1 MRISRLRLPLII
13 ALLAVVG
20 LLCGVPPTDA
30 AECKLPDG
38 SVLRLEITYGKWS
51 PLKLGGP
58 WEPIK
63 EKLRR
68 FQLELKYGPLPGL
81 GSGPSTWSSD
91 FAWHTN
97 ANALHI
103 WVTRRYPTSGPTM
116 SQRVN
121 VEAMQFVD
129 DDGCIFPATQVG
141 GGFQELVS
149 NTLQHKASIEAEW
162 FTFEAFPRHEAQLR
176 LRIYEYSVDHKL
188 LAEVRVAN
196 PAPHPR
202 GANWVAEPL
211 PNSKVDGD
219 VTFMLKG
226 ATFKTNF
233 NYFRPKELRFGH
245 PLEIVPL
252 LEVLDHGKPT
262 VHRDALD
269 LELYDS
275 SGNCA
280 SKMYGNSL
288 FLCPKETAWKLRVR
302 FFGSKGSQPDVGAV
316 WTIHGMKV
324 PARGEFVAL
333 TVTNKLDGVSVRT
346 IALAGA
352 GNVLYKNNV
361 AVRSSVGEAPGRNY
375 RGIVAYSGIGSS
387 PDYNLQTT
395 NAHLALELGA
405 MTHDQRLTV
414 QATDDQGREVYAYPY
429 DWDWGRPSGVNHVY
443 KPNRLEPLFLFLDLP
458 ADSKTVDLTF
468 RMHTPRTVEFI
479 FKPPALKDN

>member
-141 GGFQELVS
+141 GGFQELVAIVQPVLLDYS
-149 NTLQHKASIEAEW
+149 PDCEQHS
-162 FTFEAFPRHEAQLR
+162 
-176 LRIYEYSVDHKL
+176 
-188 LAEVRVAN
+188 
-196 PAPHPR
+196 
-202 GANWVAEPL
+202 
-211 PNSKVDGD
+211 
-219 VTFMLKG
+219 
-226 ATFKTNF
+226 
-233 NYFRPKELRFGH
+233 GH
-245 PLEIVPL
+245 PKIFDSDEIPTSTTVSRRQQCCL
-252 LEVLDHGKPT
+252 L
-262 VHRDALD
+262 
-269 LELYDS
+269 
-275 SGNCA
+275 
-280 SKMYGNSL
+280 
-288 FLCPKETAWKLRVR
+288 
-302 FFGSKGSQPDVGAV
+302 
-316 WTIHGMKV
+316 
-324 PARGEFVAL
+324 
-333 TVTNKLDGVSVRT
+333 
-346 IALAGA
+346 
-352 GNVLYKNNV
+352 
-361 AVRSSVGEAPGRNY
+361 
-375 RGIVAYSGIGSS
+375 
-387 PDYNLQTT
+387 
-395 NAHLALELGA
+395 
-405 MTHDQRLTV
+405 
-414 QATDDQGREVYAYPY
+414 
-429 DWDWGRPSGVNHVY
+429 
-443 KPNRLEPLFLFLDLP
+443 
-458 ADSKTVDLTF
+458 
-468 RMHTPRTVEFI
+468 
-479 FKPPALKDN
+479 